1 MAFSEMNKEEIQEKI
16 HEVSDYVKSR
26 SMGRT
31 KIIAVTKSLDKEAV
45 VIAKEAGIQAVGE
58 NYAQELIE
66 KHRTLGDLEVEWHM
80 IGAVQRNKIRKLSGI
95 LSFWQSVDRI
105 EVLEEIKKRDPAAKV
120 LIQINPLGEIGKGGC
135 SFHEAGRLIE
145 HGLEIGLSVEGVMAV
160 GVQGDLGKT
169 SDIFNMVEVLT
180 DEFGLPER
188 SIGMSDDIELAIDH
202 GSTMLR
208 IGRALFGERAPK
220 NK

>member
-1 MAFSEMNKEEIQEKI
+1 MSFSELNKEEVKEKI
-16 HEVSDYVKSR
+16 REVSNYVEKR

-31 KIIAVTKSLDKEAV
+31 KIIAVTKSFDKE
-45 VIAKEAGIQAVGE
+45 VIAIAREAGIQAVGE

-66 KHRTLGDLEVEWHM
+66 KHRALGDPEIEWHM
-80 IGAVQRNKIRKLSGI
+80 IGAIQRNKIRKLSGI
-95 LSFWQSVDRI
+95 LSLWQSVDRI
-105 EVLEEIKKRDPAAKV
+105 EVLEEIKKRDPAGKV
-120 LIQINPLGEIGKGGC
+120 LIQINPLGEVGKGGC
-135 SFHEAGRLIE
+135 SFQEARSLIE

-169 SDIFNMVEVLT
+169 SEIFDKVGALT

-188 SIGMSDDIELAIDH
+188 SIGMSDDIEVAIDH

-208 IGRALFGERAPK
+208 IGRALFGERTPK

>member
-1 MAFSEMNKEEIQEKI
+1 MVFPEMNKEEVKEKI

-105 EVLEEIKKRDPAAKV
+105 EVLEEIKADR
-120 LIQINPLGEIGKGGC
+120 
-135 SFHEAGRLIE
+135 
-145 HGLEIGLSVEGVMAV
+145 
-160 GVQGDLGKT
+160 
-169 SDIFNMVEVLT
+169 
-180 DEFGLPER
+180 
-188 SIGMSDDIELAIDH
+188 
-202 GSTMLR
+202 
-208 IGRALFGERAPK
+208 RAHV
-220 NK
+220 

>member
-1 MAFSEMNKEEIQEKI
+1 MAFPEMNKKEIQEKI

-135 SFHEAGRLIE
+135 SFHDAGRLIE
-145 HGLEIGLSVEGVMAV
+145 HGLEIGLSVEGIMAV

-169 SDIFNMVEVLT
+169 SDIFSKVEALT
-180 DEFGLPER
+180 EEFGLPER

>member
-1 MAFSEMNKEEIQEKI
+1 MSFSELNKEEIKEKI
-16 HEVSDYVKSR
+16 HQVSDYVEKR

-31 KIIAVTKSLDKEAV
+31 KIIAVTKSFDKEAI

-66 KHRTLGDLEVEWHM
+66 KHGTLGDLEIEWHM

-95 LSFWQSVDRI
+95 LSLWQSVDRI
-105 EVLEEIKKRDPAAKV
+105 EVLEEIKKRDPAGKV

-135 SFHEAGRLIE
+135 SFQEAGSLIE

-160 GVQGDLGKT
+160 GVQGDLEKT
-169 SDIFNMVEVLT
+169 SDIFTKVEALT

-188 SIGMSDDIELAIDH
+188 SIGMSDDIEVAIDH

-208 IGRALFGERAPK
+208 IRRALFGERTPK

>member
-1 MAFSEMNKEEIQEKI
+1 MSFSELNKEEIKEKI
-16 HEVSDYVKSR
+16 REVSDYVKSR

-31 KIIAVTKSLDKEAV
+31 KIIAVTKSLDKEAI

-66 KHRTLGDLEVEWHM
+66 KHQTLGDLEIEWHM

-95 LSFWQSVDRI
+95 LSLWQSVDRI
-105 EVLEEIKKRDPAAKV
+105 EVLEEIKKRDPAGKV
-120 LIQINPLGEIGKGGC
+120 LIQINPLGETGKGGC
-135 SFHEAGRLIE
+135 SFHEARGLIE

-169 SDIFNMVEVLT
+169 SDIFSKVEALT

-188 SIGMSDDIELAIDH
+188 SIGMSDDIEVAIDH

-208 IGRALFGERAPK
+208 IGRALFGERTPK

>member
-1 MAFSEMNKEEIQEKI
+1 MVFPEMNKEEVKEKI

-31 KIIAVTKSLDKEAV
+31 KIIAVTKSLDKEAI

-145 HGLEIGLSVEGVMAV
+145 HGLEIGLSVEGIMAV

-169 SDIFNMVEVLT
+169 SDIFKMVGALT

>member
-1 MAFSEMNKEEIQEKI
+1 MSFSELNKEEIKEKI
-16 HEVSDYVKSR
+16 LEVSDYVKSR

-31 KIIAVTKSLDKEAV
+31 KIIAVTKSVDKEAI

-66 KHRTLGDLEVEWHM
+66 KHQAFRDLEIEWHM
-80 IGAVQRNKIRKLSGI
+80 IGAIQRNKIRKLSGI
-95 LSFWQSVDRI
+95 LSLWQSVDRI
-105 EVLEEIKKRDPAAKV
+105 EVLEEIKKREPGAKV
-120 LIQINPLGEIGKGGC
+120 LIQINPLGEAGKGGC
-135 SFHEAGRLIE
+135 SFHEAGGLIE

-169 SDIFNMVEVLT
+169 SDIFNKVVALT
-180 DEFGLPER
+180 EEFGLPER
-188 SIGMSDDIELAIDH
+188 SIGMSGDIEVAIDY

-208 IGRALFGERAPK
+208 IGREFFGERAPK

>member
-1 MAFSEMNKEEIQEKI
+1 MTFSELNKKEVKEKI
-16 HEVSDYVKSR
+16 HEVSDYVKAR

-31 KIIAVTKSLDKEAV
+31 KIIAVTKSLNEEAI

-66 KHRTLGDLEVEWHM
+66 KHQALGDSEIGWHM
-80 IGAVQRNKIRKLSGI
+80 IGAIQRNKIRKLSGI
-95 LSFWQSVDRI
+95 LSLWQSVDRI
-105 EVLEEIKKRDPAAKV
+105 EVLEEIKKREPSGKV
-120 LIQINPLGEIGKGGC
+120 LIQINPFGETGKGGC
-135 SFHEAGRLIE
+135 SFHEAGNLIE
-145 HGLEIGLSVEGVMAV
+145 YGLEKGLSVVGVMAV
-160 GVQGDLGKT
+160 GVQGDLRKT
-169 SDIFNMVEVLT
+169 SDIFNKVGALA
-180 DEFGLPER
+180 DEFGLLER

>member
-1 MAFSEMNKEEIQEKI
+1 MTFSELNKKEVKERI
-16 HEVSDYVKSR
+16 HEVSDYVKAR

-31 KIIAVTKSLDKEAV
+31 KIIAVTKSFDKEAI

-66 KHRTLGDLEVEWHM
+66 KHQALGDLEIEWHM
-80 IGAVQRNKIRKLSGI
+80 IGAVQRNKIRKLSGV
-95 LSFWQSVDRI
+95 LSLWQSVDRI
-105 EVLEEIKKRDPAAKV
+105 EVLDEIKKRDPLGKV
-120 LIQINPLGEIGKGGC
+120 LIQINPLEERGKGGC

-160 GVQGDLGKT
+160 GVQGDSRKT
-169 SDIFNMVEVLT
+169 SAIFNKVGALT

-188 SIGMSDDIELAIDH
+188 SIGMSDDIDMAIDH

-208 IGRALFGERAPK
+208 IGRVFFGERAPK

>member
-1 MAFSEMNKEEIQEKI
+1 MVFPEMNKEEVKEKI

-26 SMGRT
+26 SLGRT
-31 KIIAVTKSLDKEAV
+31 KIIAVTKSLDKEAI

-66 KHRTLGDLEVEWHM
+66 KHRTLGGLEVEWHM

-95 LSFWQSVDRI
+95 LSLWQSVDRI
-105 EVLEEIKKRDPAAKV
+105 EVLEEIKKRDPEGKV
-120 LIQINPLGEIGKGGC
+120 LIQINPLGELGKGGC
-135 SFHEAGRLIE
+135 SFDEAGSLIE

-169 SDIFNMVEVLT
+169 SDIFSKVEALT